1 MLSLDAMSKQRTG
14 VANRREDLAGSRTP
28 GGGEMGHGRSDRSDQ
43 RPAESETDKLRRAFA
58 EFSATSAQ
66 LAQTYLDL
74 QAQVARL
81 SAELAAA
88 NGELAR
94 RERLSALGEMAAKLA
109 HQLRT
114 PLAAALLYVGHLA
127 RPQLEETD
135 RLRFATKAMDR
146 LHYLERLIA
155 DMLAFVRGAQGV
167 RSRFPVRALVGDL
180 LQVFEAQAAARGVV
194 IEVDDQAAGVELMAD
209 RQALTGALTSLLE
222 NAVQASRPGGHIRL
236 AIQADAGPF
245 VRFVVE
251 DEGEGIAEAARPRI
265 FDPFYTTRAEGSG
278 LGLAIVKQTADAHG
292 GWVEL
297 ASNPGEGSRFS
308 LFIPRQPR
316 VTG

>member
-1 MLSLDAMSKQRTG
+1 MSRQRTAHAAPPET
-14 VANRREDLAGSRTP
+14 VAEALPAAAAASLPQPAQESDPTP
-28 GGGEMGHGRSDRSDQ
+28 RALESDQ
-43 RPAESETDKLRRAFA
+43 LRQAFA
-58 EFSATSAQ
+58 EFSATSAR

-127 RPQLEETD
+127 RPSLDEDD

-146 LHYLERLIA
+146 LQYLERLIA

-167 RSRFPVRALVGDL
+167 RSRFPVGGLLTDL
-180 LQVFEAQAAARGVV
+180 LQLFEAQAAALGV
-194 IEVDDQAAGVELMAD
+194 AVELADEAGDLEITAD
-209 RQALTGALTSLLE
+209 RQAIAGALTSLLE
-222 NAVQASRPGGHIRL
+222 NALQASRPGGCIRL
-236 AIQADAGPF
+236 AARADAGPF
-245 VRFVVE
+245 VMFSVE
-251 DEGEGIAEAARPRI
+251 DEGEGIAEAERARV

-297 ASNPGEGSRFS
+297 VSNPGEGSRFS
-308 LFIPRQPR
+308 LYIPKQPG
-316 VTG
+316 VVK

>member
-1 MLSLDAMSKQRTG
+1 MSRQRTA
-14 VANRREDLAGSRTP
+14 VATP
-28 GGGEMGHGRSDRSDQ
+28 PETVAEALPAAAASEPQPAQESDPTPRALESDQ
-43 RPAESETDKLRRAFA
+43 LRQAFA
-58 EFSATSAQ
+58 EFSATSAR

-127 RPQLEETD
+127 RPSLDEDD

-146 LHYLERLIA
+146 LQYLERLIA
-155 DMLAFVRGAQGV
+155 DMLAFVRGAQGA
-167 RSRFPVRALVGDL
+167 RSRFPVGGLLTDL
-180 LQVFEAQAAARGVV
+180 LQLFEAQAAALGV
-194 IEVDDQAAGVELMAD
+194 AVELADEAGDLEITAD
-209 RQALTGALTSLLE
+209 RQAIAGALTSLLE
-222 NAVQASRPGGHIRL
+222 NALQASRPGGRIRL
-236 AIQADAGPF
+236 AARADAGPF
-245 VRFVVE
+245 VMFSVE
-251 DEGEGIAEAARPRI
+251 DEGEGIAEAERARV

-297 ASNPGEGSRFS
+297 VSNPGEGSRFS
-308 LFIPRQPR
+308 LYIPKQPG
-316 VTG
+316 VVQ